1 MPNGLPNSS
10 ALNNRK
16 ACAFALDTS
25 VIEAAGFRFND
36 GPLRH
41 LAGQLPPWFQLW
53 MPDIVLREI
62 RQHRTDNVSRSVQ
75 QIQTGMQDL
84 RRHIGGAF
92 RQTEPDWLKTAKDS
106 ATNVFDA
113 QFQNFLNSH
122 NGIVLKPTHERLS
135 SKIFE
140 MYFQGH
146 PPFGGGKD
154 KKHEFPDA
162 ASLLMLDYLAAEKHV
177 QVVAVSKDVGWKAY
191 AEQSAHI
198 YCVSS
203 LQELA
208 AMFLSKTSE
217 AKGIQRRLCD
227 VFETPTAGFK
237 RSIKEALEKGLISL
251 PWRIKLP
258 RSYRYGFDAEVIETT
273 LKSFKAHPEAMGVWI
288 TSPQQDACVAEI
300 PVDVD
305 VSLRVEVVAYR
316 YDDYGQRIDV
326 TIAQA
331 MIEHEFEAKLQ
342 LELTGTLQ
350 TTALEDLIK
359 NMELGDTPIEVVVG
373 RDKLGPDWMGEPA
386 KESPR
391 SGFDDMDDDIPF

>member
-10 ALNNRK
+10 ALSSRK

-53 MPDIVLREI
+53 MPDIVRREI
-62 RQHRTDNVSRSVQ
+62 SQHRMDNVSRSVQ
-75 QIQTGMQDL
+75 QIQTGVQDL
-84 RRHIGGAF
+84 RRHVGDAF
-92 RQTEPDWLKTAKDS
+92 RPTEPDWLVTARES
-106 ATNVFDA
+106 AANVFDA
-113 QFQNFLNSH
+113 QFQFFLNSH

-135 SKIFE
+135 SKIFD

-162 ASLLMLDYLAAEKHV
+162 ASLLMLEYSASEKQV
-177 QVVAVSKDVGWKAY
+177 QVVAVSKDVGWKAH
-191 AEQSAHI
+191 AEHSAHI

-203 LQELA
+203 LQELT

-217 AKGIQRRLCD
+217 AKDIQRRLCNA
-227 VFETPTAGFK
+227 FETPTADFK
-237 RSIKEALEKGLISL
+237 RSIKETLEKGLISI

-258 RSYRYGFDAEVIETT
+258 RSSRYGFDARVVETT
-273 LKSFKAHPEAMGVWI
+273 LKKFEEHPEAMGVWI

-300 PVDVD
+300 PVDIH
-305 VSLRVEVVAYR
+305 VSLRVEVVAYQ
-316 YDDYGQRIDV
+316 YGDYGEKIDV
-326 TIAQA
+326 TITQA

-342 LELTGTLQ
+342 LELTGALQ

-359 NMELGDTPIEVVVG
+359 NMELGDSPIEVVVG

-386 KESPR
+386 KESLR